1 MDNLFYMFLDIVT
14 GEKTEILRTVCSEV
28 IKFDKSLAK
37 LVSDMNDTMI
47 KAKGVGIAAP
57 QVGVDAR
64 VFIAVLGSTSKNPVT
79 MPMVNPEI
87 TYFSDDEELDEEGC
101 LSLPKQFA
109 KVWRAKDVI
118 VKFKDLKGK
127 SMQLKLTGLDARV
140 VQHELD
146 HLNGVLFID
155 RLED

>member
-1 MDNLFYMFLDIVT
+1 MFLDIVT

-28 IKFDKSLAK
+28 TKFDKSLAK

-57 QVGVDAR
+57 QVGVNSR
-64 VFIAVLGSTSKNPVT
+64 VFLAVLGSTTKNPVT
-79 MPMVNPEI
+79 VPMVNPEI

-109 KVWRAKDVI
+109 KVWRSERVT
-118 VKFKDLKGK
+118 VKFQDLKGK
-127 SMQLKLTGLDARV
+127 SSQLKLSGLDARV
-140 VQHELD
+140 VQHEVD
-146 HLNGVLFID
+146 HLNGILFID